1 MHKLMRQNDD
11 PSRWKWLI
19 HHHQG
24 QPTSS
29 QPSPAETYKDE
40 AGTPVLV
47 FELVQGQV
55 RCVEPVLLTEDDV
68 DGMSVENE
76 RNVANERR
84 KSRVKSEEKSRAKSE
99 SKGSSTERKI
109 RERELRLELWH

>member
-1 MHKLMRQNDD
+1 MHEWMRQNDD

-29 QPSPAETYKDE
+29 QPSGPSLAEYKNE
-40 AGTPVLV
+40 VETPVLV
-47 FELVQGQV
+47 FELVQGRV

-68 DGMSVENE
+68 NCMSVENE

-84 KSRVKSEEKSRAKSE
+84 ESRVKSEEKGRS
-99 SKGSSTERKI
+99 GERKN
-109 RERELRLELWH
+109 RGMELRFELWR